1 MQYSSTWD
9 TSARLHEFE
18 EIMAANSNGVVPDQP
33 NPDDDPNL
41 KDAPSDEEDDG
52 VLT

>member
-1 MQYSSTWD
+1 
-9 TSARLHEFE
+9 
-18 EIMAANSNGVVPDQP
+18 MAVNSNGVVPDQP
-33 NPDDDPNL
+33 NPDEDLNL

>member
-1 MQYSSTWD
+1 MLLRPGGGYF
-9 TSARLHEFE
+9 RR
-18 EIMAANSNGVVPDQP
+18 MRVANSDGVVPDQP

-41 KDAPSDEEDDG
+41 KDIPSDEEDDG